1 VPALDVA
8 SSYADLMT
16 SVFSAPIAAK
26 AWFATAAIVLALI
39 QISTAARMWGHLRGI
54 VPLGDGAAATVHRW
68 SGRLAVLCTLP
79 VVFHCVFIL
88 GFETTDARVAV
99 HSIVGSFIYGVLAA
113 KLIAVRVHGYPGWVL
128 PAAGGTLFAS
138 LAVLWLTSSLWY
150 FTNVEFGF

>member
-1 VPALDVA
+1 MPAADVA

-16 SVFSAPIAAK
+16 TVFSAPIAAK
-26 AWFATAAIVLALI
+26 AWFATAAVVLALV
-39 QISTAARMWGHLRGI
+39 QISTAARMWGHLKGVVRI
-54 VPLGDGAAATVHRW
+54 GDARVGVVHRW

-88 GFETTDARVAV
+88 GFQTGDARVAV
-99 HSIVGSFIYGVLAA
+99 HSIVGSCIYGVLVA

-128 PAAGGTLFAS
+128 PVAGGTLFTA

-150 FTNVEFGF
+150 FTNVQFGI

>member
-16 SVFSAPIAAK
+16 SVFSTPIAGK
-26 AWFATAAIVLALI
+26 AWFATAAIVLALV
-39 QISTAARMWGHLRGI
+39 QVSTAARMWGHLRGL
-54 VPLGDGAAATVHRW
+54 VRLGDAGAATVHRW

-88 GFETTDARVAV
+88 GFQTSDLRVAV
-99 HSIVGSFIYGVLAA
+99 HSIVGSFVYGVLAA
-113 KLIAVRVHGYPGWVL
+113 KLLAVRAHGYPGWVL

-150 FTNVEFGF
+150 FTNVELGF